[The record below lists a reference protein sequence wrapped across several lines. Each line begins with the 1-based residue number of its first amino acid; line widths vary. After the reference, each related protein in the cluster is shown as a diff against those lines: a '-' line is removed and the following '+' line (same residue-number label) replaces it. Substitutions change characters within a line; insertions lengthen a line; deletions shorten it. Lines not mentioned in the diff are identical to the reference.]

1 MSRASV
7 LAFTSLALLAAAPA
21 TAAPLTTAEILSQYN
36 LVVFGNMTGS
46 SEVEGRTFVGGNL
59 SGNSMTFFTRPN
71 TVPPSAAPALT
82 VGGNVSGGHKNINGG
97 GNVLVGGNVAN
108 MNMNGN
114 GTLRAG
120 GNVTGVN
127 GGTVQQNQAVT
138 IPSFE
143 ATLKASSTAL
153 AALTGTAPGK
163 NGNVGLFNAATPSG
177 GLAVYTTSFAYFS
190 TIKEITLGLNGA
202 ETVIINVSGAGGKLQ
217 DNFLGGPFAA
227 AKNVIWNFYEATALT
242 FERQFFGSVLA
253 PFADVKITSPIEG
266 SLVAASMKL
275 DGEMHLAPFAGTLPG
290 TTPEVTPV
298 PEATP
303 VPAPAALP
311 LLLVG
316 LAGLAAVARRRA
328 A

>member
-7 LAFTSLALLAAAPA
+7 LAFASLALLAATPA
-21 TAAPLTTAEILSQYN
+21 AAAPLTTAEILNQYN
-36 LVVFGNMTGS
+36 LVVFGNMSGS
-46 SEVEGRTFVGGNL
+46 SEVEGRTFVGGNV

-71 TVPPSAAPALT
+71 TVPASAAPALT

-97 GNVLVGGNVAN
+97 GNALVGGNVAN

-120 GNVTGVN
+120 GTVTGVN
-127 GGTVQQNQAVT
+127 GNNVQQNQAVT

-190 TIKEITLGLNGA
+190 TINEIKLGLNGA
-202 ETVIINVSGAGGKLQ
+202 DTVIINVSGAGGKLQ

-227 AKNVIWNFYEATALT
+227 AKNVIWNFHEATTLT

-253 PFADVKITSPIEG
+253 PFADVKISSPIEG
-266 SLVAASMKL
+266 TLVANSMKL
-275 DGEMHLAPFAGTLPG
+275 NAEMHLAPFAGTLPG
-290 TTPEVTPV
+290 TTPEV
-298 PEATP
+298 TP

>member
-21 TAAPLTTAEILSQYN
+21 AAAPLTTAEILNQYN

-71 TVPPSAAPALT
+71 TVPASAAPALT

-97 GNVLVGGNVAN
+97 GNALVGGNVAN

-127 GGTVQQNQAVT
+127 SGTVLQNQAVT

-153 AALTGTAPGK
+153 AALTGVAPGK
-163 NGNVGLFNAATPSG
+163 NGNVGLFNGATPSA

-190 TIKEITLGLNGA
+190 TISEISLGLNGA
-202 ETVIINVSGAGGKLQ
+202 DTVIINVSGEGGKLS
-217 DNFLGGPFAA
+217 DNVLGGPFAA
-227 AKNVIWNFYEATALT
+227 AKNVIWNFHEATSLT

-275 DGEMHLAPFAGTLPG
+275 NAEMHLAPFAGTLPG
-290 TTPEVTPV
+290 TTTGTTPGV
-298 PEATP
+298 TP